1 MNNDAPIIV
10 EFDRKKLLPGKVGQQ
25 GYTKKAGLADLLHL
39 RESIRKIDKNVNDY
53 SLLILVIV

>member
-10 EFDRKKLLPGKVGQQ
+10 EFDRKKLLPGKVVQQ

-39 RESIRKIDKNVNDY
+39 RESIRKID
-53 SLLILVIV
+53 